1 MFKISVKERQSSGDQ
16 YNMKRERS
24 EATPKDMAQKILD
37 EVPEYCAFYFFNA
50 ADRYC
55 GIYANSL
62 LVFSSILKK
71 IDKESL
77 IFHFKRGDFEKWI
90 KTTIGDSYLAN
101 EISKISEYSNEEE
114 LLTKICQIIEKRVI
128 KLKQLLAKEEPYI
141 EHDDDLE

>member
-1 MFKISVKERQSSGDQ
+1 MKKES
-16 YNMKRERS
+16 S

-37 EVPEYCAFYFFNA
+37 AVPEYCAFYFF
-50 ADRYC
+50 
-55 GIYANSL
+55 NSL

-71 IDKESL
+71 IEKESL

-90 KTTIGDSYLAN
+90 RTTIGDSYLAN
-101 EISKISEYSNEEE
+101 EISKISEYSNEDE
-114 LLTKICQIIEKRVI
+114 LLTKICQIIEKRVT